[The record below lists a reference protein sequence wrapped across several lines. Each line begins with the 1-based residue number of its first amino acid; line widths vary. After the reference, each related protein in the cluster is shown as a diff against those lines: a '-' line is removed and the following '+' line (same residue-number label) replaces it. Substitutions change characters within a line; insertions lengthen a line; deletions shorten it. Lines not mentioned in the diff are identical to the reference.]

1 MRNYLRGTFTVYK
14 KDLLLELRSKET
26 LSTLAIFSILV
37 ALIFSFAFDPSP
49 RILAIVGPGIVWVAY
64 TFAGILGLGRIFSQE
79 VDKATLEGLIVSP
92 LSKDALYMGKLLGS
106 LTLMA
111 VIEIIM
117 MPVFIIFFDLNLLN
131 FWFFLLTFLATVGFA
146 AVGTIFSALAINTRS
161 RDMMLPILFLP
172 MVVPVIISAVAGT
185 QDILNGKGWDDIGE
199 WIKLLIAFD
208 LIFIVLSSILFE
220 FLLEE

>member
-1 MRNYLRGTFTVYK
+1 
-14 KDLLLELRSKET
+14 
-26 LSTLAIFSILV
+26 
-37 ALIFSFAFDPSP
+37 
-49 RILAIVGPGIVWVAY
+49 
-64 TFAGILGLGRIFSQE
+64 
-79 VDKATLEGLIVSP
+79 
-92 LSKDALYMGKLLGS
+92 MGKLLGS
-106 LTLMA
+106 LTLMI
-111 VIEIIM
+111 VVEIIM
-117 MPVFIIFFDLNLLN
+117 LPVFIIFFDLNLLN

-146 AVGTIFSALAINTRS
+146 AVGTVFSALAINTRS

-185 QDILNGKGWDDIGE
+185 QDILNGRGWDDIGE